1 MVDSYFKIPKKTIN
15 DIFDKLPPPKPS
27 AKTYGSGYGS
37 SGYGGFSGSSTA
49 HAAPVSMS
57 HYNNS
62 CGVCFHESAMVH
74 MADGS
79 RKPISSVKK
88 GDRVLSSLH
97 DKKESEVLCMTETS
111 VADNYPFVN
120 HDGLLVTP
128 YHPIRISQEW
138 HFPID
143 LSSPKLYHCE
153 TLYNLV
159 LTKNHIIV
167 VNNIE
172 CVTLGHNFQEPVV
185 SHPYFGSE
193 AIVRDLAKCVGWES
207 GVVRLRRGCFHR
219 NSETNL
225 IDGIQRDD

>member
-1 MVDSYFKIPKKTIN
+1 MVDNYFKIPKKTIN
-15 DIFDKLPPPKPS
+15 GIFDKLPPPKPS
-27 AKTYGSGYGS
+27 AKTYG
-37 SGYGGFSGSSTA
+37 GYGGSGSSS
-49 HAAPVSMS
+49 HYSAPVSMS

-79 RKPISSVKK
+79 LKPISLLKK
-88 GDRVLSSLH
+88 GDRVISSLQ

-111 VADNYPFVN
+111 ISAEYPFVN
-120 HDGLLVTP
+120 FHDGLLVTP
-128 YHPIRISQEW
+128 YHPIRIGKEW

-143 LSSPKLYHCE
+143 LSPPKLHYCK

-172 CVTLGHNFQEPVV
+172 CVTLGHGFQEPVV

-193 AIVRDLAKCVGWES
+193 AILQDLAQCAGWES
-207 GVVRLRRGCFHR
+207 GVVKLRRGCFHR
-219 NSETNL
+219 NSETDL
-225 IDGIQRDD
+225 IDGIKRDD